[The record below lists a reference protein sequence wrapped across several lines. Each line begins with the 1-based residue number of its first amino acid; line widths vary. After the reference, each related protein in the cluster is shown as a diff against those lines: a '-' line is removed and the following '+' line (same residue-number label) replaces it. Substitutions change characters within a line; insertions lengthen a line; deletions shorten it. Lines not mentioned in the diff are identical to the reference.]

1 MSRVLVIDDEID
13 ICESLCRAL
22 ELGGHEAVYALD
34 GEAGLKICRER
45 PADIVITDVIM
56 PGRHGVEII
65 EELRAE
71 FPQIGIIAV
80 SGGGNLAVAGYQPD
94 AIKTAA
100 YMAAAQSAGANY
112 CLTKPFE
119 RSELLDRI
127 ADLTSGVIRNE

>member
-13 ICESLCRAL
+13 ICESLCRVL
-22 ELGGHEAVYALD
+22 EIGGHEASYALD
-34 GEAGLKICRER
+34 GDTGLELCRQR
-45 PADIVITDVIM
+45 PADVVITDVVM

-71 FPQIGIIAV
+71 FPRIGIIAI
-80 SGGGNLAVAGYQPD
+80 SGGGNIAVAGYQPD

-100 YMAAAQSAGANY
+100 YMAAAQNAGADY

-119 RSELLDRI
+119 RSELLARI
-127 ADLTSGVIRNE
+127 ADLAPGYDTDH